1 MALSRIYT
9 VAITF
14 IMIFGLHAFDKAVAG
29 EAADQIKAMLI
40 RPEGWLVKWRGA
52 SEGES
57 DYVFEARGEN
67 VVVKINTVAWN
78 MSCERDVAIT
88 SEHVKFDAC
97 YDKNITLR
105 FDPKDKEYP
114 FKGESEKV
122 DYKLKPK

>member
-1 MALSRIYT
+1 MSWSRIYT

-14 IMIFGLHAFDKAVAG
+14 LVILGLHAFDKAVAG
-29 EAADQIKAMLI
+29 EGADQIKSMLI

-57 DYVFEARGEN
+57 DYVFEARGEK

-78 MSCERDVAIT
+78 MSCERDVVIT

-97 YDKNITLR
+97 RDKNITLR
-105 FDPKDKEYP
+105 FDPKDTEYP

-122 DYKLKPK
+122 DYKLKLK

>member
-1 MALSRIYT
+1 MSWSRIFAVT
-9 VAITF
+9 IAFALILG
-14 IMIFGLHAFDKAVAG
+14 MHAFDKAVAEEG
-29 EAADQIKAMLI
+29 ADQIKAMLI

-78 MSCERDVAIT
+78 MSCERDVTIT

-97 YDKNITLR
+97 YDKNVTLR
-105 FDPKDKEYP
+105 FDANDKEYP